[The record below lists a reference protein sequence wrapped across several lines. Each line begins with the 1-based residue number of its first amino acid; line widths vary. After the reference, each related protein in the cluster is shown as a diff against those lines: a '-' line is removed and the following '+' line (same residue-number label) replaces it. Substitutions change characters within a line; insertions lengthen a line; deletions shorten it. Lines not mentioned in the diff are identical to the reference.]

1 MTAIRGEGVAEKILL
16 SSIDKGI
23 AERYLYYYKQQMY
36 MARNKCWLSKGILND
51 LKKLSELYSRID
63 RLCQEKG
70 LDIHTISCAAPFD
83 EYIRCVETFDV
94 TLRKKLAV
102 SYTEI
107 CDIAKSEYDKKVVKS
122 FKYEFSAKWEYPRW
136 VSTFAGVRQATEIF
150 LNEVT
155 EDDPKEVKE
164 IVPMAEMFKE
174 FLNQARTEFENTLTS
189 FENARIKARQER
201 EEAQRKARERIEAA
215 KREREEAERKAR
227 EQKEAE
233 ERAERER
240 LAAEE
245 RRLNELRP
253 LAAELKPVEG
263 HDLDM
268 QQRFCIV
275 DNSRNILVIAGAGSG
290 KTTTIIGKVKYLL
303 YSGKCTADEILM
315 LSFTKKAADEMK
327 QRIKAETGVDMD
339 VSTFHKLGLDTIT
352 RVEGKKPT
360 VYSNTVQFFVQK
372 DMKKYLG
379 NKYYQAEL
387 LKYCWLNPPKARSVF
402 DFKSREEMFEYNG
415 STPTITIQGEY
426 VKSVCELEI
435 ANFLFRN
442 RVRYTYEKPYEYNTA
457 NEQYSGYKPDFYLE
471 DYGIYIEFF
480 AVDKNGNVPEWFDPR
495 HGKTARE
502 VYHDS
507 MDWKRSL
514 HARYKTTLVEV
525 SYADKQ
531 DNRLLETLAEK
542 LKVQGVTLSPMTDD
556 ELYQFTVRNSRFV
569 FDNTANIIGNIISL
583 VKANGYSYE
592 YFESINKLK
601 SNESIIKLAKPIA
614 RDYEQMLKDTH
625 QIDFNDM
632 IYKAAKY
639 YHFGN
644 TAHHYKY
651 VIVDEYQD
659 ISKAR
664 CKLLKEM
671 REQSDFSLFCVGDD
685 WQSIYR
691 FAGSDV
697 GFILNFEKDWGETVQ
712 YKIETTY
719 RFPQEILDVSGK
731 FVMQNPAQIKKQLR
745 TANTNSGKVGYI
757 IDDEARL
764 SERLADKLRELPQNS
779 TVFLI
784 GRYTDDKSML
794 SYNDTPFTVNYST
807 ADNRYSVTLADRTDL
822 RIEFLTAHK
831 SKGLQADYVFILNN
845 KRRGMGFPSRI
856 HNEPVINFL
865 LRKGDDYLFSEE
877 RRLFYVALTRAKRE
891 VWLLV
896 DENNCS
902 VFVDELRVR
911 KGGRFVF

>member
-1 MTAIRGEGVAEKILL
+1 MAEKILL

-23 AERYLYYYKQQMY
+23 AERYLYYYKQQMN
-36 MARNKCWLSKGILND
+36 MAQTRCWLSKSHLD
-51 LKKLSELYSRID
+51 EMKKLTQLNRKID
-63 RLCQEKG
+63 RLCTEKG
-70 LDIHTISCAAPFD
+70 LNIHEISFGAPYD
-83 EYIRCVETFDV
+83 EYIMCVETFDA
-94 TLRKKLAV
+94 TLRQKLAV
-102 SYTEI
+102 SYMKI
-107 CDIAKSEYDKKVVKS
+107 CDIAKDEYSSKVKKS
-122 FKYEFSAKWEYPRW
+122 FKFEFSAKSEYPRW
-136 VSTFAGVRQATEIF
+136 FNKFAGVRQATEIF

-174 FLNQARTEFENTLTS
+174 FLKQARTEFENTLTS

-201 EEAQRKARERIEAA
+201 EETQRKARERIEAA
-215 KREREEAERKAR
+215 KREREEAQRKAR
-227 EQKEAE
+227 EQKEAA
-233 ERAERER
+233 ERAKRER

-245 RRLNELRP
+245 RRLNELRR
-253 LAAELKPVEG
+253 LAADVKPVEG

-268 QQRFCIV
+268 QQRLCIV
-275 DNSRNILVIAGAGSG
+275 DDSRNTLVIAGAGSG

-303 YSGKCTADEILM
+303 HTGKCTADEILM

-360 VYSNTVQFFVQK
+360 VYSNTVQFFAQE
-372 DMKKYLG
+372 DMKNYLG

-480 AVDKNGNVPEWFDPR
+480 AVDKNGNVPEWFEPR

-542 LKVQGVTLSPMTDD
+542 LKAKGVTLSPMTDD
-556 ELYQFTVRNSRFV
+556 ELYQFTVRNSRFA
-569 FDNTANIIGNIISL
+569 FANTADIIGDIISL
-583 VKANGYSYE
+583 VKANGYTYE

-632 IYKAAKY
+632 IYRAAKY
-639 YHFGN
+639 YHFGKA
-644 TAHHYKY
+644 AHKYKY

-719 RFPQEILDVSGK
+719 RFPKEILDVSGR

-745 TANTNSGKVGYI
+745 TANTDGGKVGYI
-757 IDDEARL
+757 LDDEGNL
-764 SERLADKLRELPQNS
+764 SERLAEKLRELPQNS

-794 SYNDTPFTVNYST
+794 SYKDTPFTVNYST
-807 ADNRYSVTLADRTDL
+807 AESRYTVVLADRTDL
-822 RIEFLTAHK
+822 HMEFLTAHK

-865 LRKGDDYLFSEE
+865 LRKGDDFLFSEE

-891 VWLLV
+891 VWLLA

-902 VFVDELRVR
+902 TFVDELRGTQR
-911 KGGRFVF
+911 RVFRLF